1 MCFTKME
8 CLLLASCFSHQYKV
22 KLLMLET
29 GRQTASQGV
38 GALSS
43 LTFQGTGGGDNL
55 IPDEH

>member
-22 KLLMLET
+22 KLLLET
-29 GRQTASQGV
+29 WRQTTSQGV

-43 LTFQGTGGGDNL
+43 LTFQETGGGDNV

>member
-1 MCFTKME
+1 
-8 CLLLASCFSHQYKV
+8 
-22 KLLMLET
+22 MLET

-55 IPDEH
+55 IPDEHWTPPLRPLLCVLV